1 MAKDISKSGQQNI
14 GHLRSSA
21 LTANF
26 LGYNAQKPSHCE
38 LCAKI
43 K

>member
-14 GHLRSSA
+14 DHLRSSA

-26 LGYNAQKPSHCE
+26 LGYNAQKPSSLRIVC
-38 LCAKI
+38 KD
-43 K
+43 